1 MGSELLGE
9 VGPKRLRCLLL
20 ANVAFVDRLA
30 RMQISGKDV
39 FPEIFQV
46 VARVSAMAAL
56 VRLGAC
62 VQAHVPLQMR
72 GEFRFES
79 AAGIGT
85 STQLRFHGGRGI
97 LVSSPM
103 PT

>member
-1 MGSELLGE
+1 
-9 VGPKRLRCLLL
+9 
-20 ANVAFVDRLA
+20 
-30 RMQISGKDV
+30 
-39 FPEIFQV
+39 
-46 VARVSAMAAL
+46 MAAL

-97 LVSSPM
+97 LVSSAM
-103 PT
+103 PATKRLHFPRRITLTASSELI